1 MASKKGIEAGGAFVR
16 IFADDS
22 PLRRALDSA
31 RTRLKAFA
39 QTAVGAGKILGGAFV
54 AATAGALAATKSFAN
69 FADSVADASQRTG
82 LSTQTLSELGYAAKL
97 SASDMETLEKGFR
110 TFTKGLV
117 SRTNQKA
124 LEAIGLDAKT
134 LQQQSPDQQLEALFG
149 AFQQISNPTQ
159 RAAMA
164 MQIFGKAGADLVPL
178 LLASGDE
185 IKAMREEAKKLG
197 VSLTAEQAAAASN
210 FNDALDKMGIA
221 LQGVSTIIGSAL
233 APLLTY
239 LADGV
244 LIAAQAFSSWLAS
257 ILKFVGSAKTAFAT
271 LDVAWAAT
279 TEFFGNAFSQAVEQ
293 VSIAVVSM
301 QTMIEGVFD
310 TVASNIQMFWT
321 KALAAMVNETFAF
334 ARKASAPIE
343 DMLRGMGLDDLANI
357 LKGQMIASGVGA
369 PKMMAQSQA
378 EVAKQGQDLEKRR
391 QQREQDQAGIIANIQ
406 EDAAKAREARTKAT
420 IDAQSR
426 LAEAMAEDQKRITEE
441 AAKRAERAQIE
452 AGLAFQAAGGGMEV
466 AGTFSA
472 QAIAGLGAQS
482 LQQDMLNALQK
493 VAANTDELVN
503 EVAAGGLQ

>member
-22 PLRRALDSA
+22 PLRKALDSA
-31 RTRLKAFA
+31 RNKLKAFS
-39 QTAVGAGKILGGAFV
+39 QTVAKAGAILGGAFL
-54 AATAGALAATKSFAN
+54 AAGAAAVAATKSFAKYGDTL
-69 FADSVADASQRTG
+69 ATASLRTG
-82 LSTQTLSELGYAAKL
+82 LTTETLGELGYAAKL
-97 SASDMETLEKGFR
+97 SKGNIDILEKGFR
-110 TFTKGLV
+110 MFQKGLV
-117 SRTNQKA
+117 SGSNVKA
-124 LEAIGLDAKT
+124 LQSIGLDAET
-134 LQQQSPDQQLEALFG
+134 LKKQSPDQQLEALIS
-149 AFQQISNPTQ
+149 AFQKIEDPTQ
-159 RAAMA
+159 RAGMA
-164 MQIFGKAGADLVPL
+164 MQIFGRAGAELVPFL
-178 LLASGDE
+178 SNTAEQMQG
-185 IKAMREEAKKLG
+185 MRDEAKKLG
-197 VSLTAEQAAAASN
+197 MSLTAEQAAAAGT
-210 FNDALDKMGIA
+210 FNDQIDRMKSG
-221 LQGVSTIIGSAL
+221 LQGISNVIGAAL

-244 LIAAQAFSSWLAS
+244 LIVATAFANWLS
-257 ILKFVGSAKTAFAT
+257 QITKFVGSAKTAFAT

-321 KALAAMVNETFAF
+321 KALAAMVNETFSF

-378 EVAKQGQDLEKRR
+378 EVEKQGQDLEKRR

-406 EDAAKAREARTKAT
+406 EDAARAREARTRAT

-452 AGLAFQAAGGGMEV
+452 AGLAFQAAGGGMET